1 VVNFLIII
9 FIITLLYMAKNDVIK
24 QYIFI
29 LAFQGLILFV
39 VALLE
44 LKNIDIPHLLL
55 ILLETLFF
63 KGVFVPIFLYRL
75 AKRGKLRR
83 NYKGLL
89 SGNASIGMAILIVIV
104 SFTIAHAFHD
114 QQLQIKYFT
123 AAMSAM
129 AIGFYI
135 AVNHKDII
143 SHLISFLVIENGIF
157 LLSLALGSEMP
168 MFVNAAILLDI
179 FTTVLIMGMFFN
191 KVQQYFDEAL
201 VDKLTHL
208 KD

>member
-1 VVNFLIII
+1 MVNFLIII
-9 FIITLLYMAKNDVIK
+9 FIVTLLYLAKNEIIK

-29 LAFQGLILFV
+29 LALQGLILFV

-44 LKNIDIPHLLL
+44 LQHIDVPHLSL
-55 ILLETLFF
+55 ILVETLFF
-63 KGVFVPIFLYRL
+63 KGIFVPVFLNRL
-75 AKRGKLRR
+75 ANRGKLRR

-89 SGNASIGMAILIVIV
+89 SGNASIVVATVVVIS
-104 SFTIAHAFHD
+104 SFTMAHAFHD
-114 QQLQIKYFT
+114 EQLEIKYFT

-179 FTTVLIMGMFFN
+179 FTSVLIMGMFFN
-191 KVQQYFDEAL
+191 KVQQYFDEAH
-201 VDKLTHL
+201 VDKLTQL